1 MVAFKCKD
9 LGMDCGFEASA
20 ANVLE
25 LDQKIAKHAKEVHKM
40 NSIDTAM
47 WEKIHKAEH

>member
-9 LGMDCGFEASA
+9 LGMACGYEATA
-20 ANVLE
+20 ANVQE
-25 LDQKIAKHAKEVHKM
+25 LDEKIAKHAKEVHKM
-40 NSIDTAM
+40 SPIDKGT